1 MGIRRRVL
9 LGSALTA
16 GIPAIPAARAQARFP
31 DRPIR
36 IIVPF
41 AAGGNVDLQ
50 CRILAERMTQM
61 FSSPVV
67 VENRTGAGG
76 ALGAELVARAAPD
89 GYTLLG
95 GSNGPLT
102 VSPAIRRDL
111 PYDPLKDFAPIAL
124 TSRVPMVLA
133 ASRRLPV
140 GTLQEFIAHAKA
152 NPGRVSIASSGAGSS
167 SHLVIIG
174 FGMATGTE
182 FVHVPYRGAS
192 ATVPD
197 LIAGTVDAVMTE
209 VPNIAAAHLAGE
221 VRILGVAAATPS
233 PLVPAVPTF
242 AQAGVPDFIAFSFCG
257 LLAPARTPAAVLET
271 LNRAVVTAL
280 GEPAIQRKFADLAL
294 EIPTGASEMT
304 PQAFAGLLERELA
317 SARRVA
323 MAARIEL

>member
-1 MGIRRRVL
+1 MSVAAGLVGGRVA
-9 LGSALTA
+9 SAQ
-16 GIPAIPAARAQARFP
+16 GPYP

-50 CRILAERMTQM
+50 CRILAERMGQM
-61 FSSPVV
+61 LRTSIV

-76 ALGAELVARAAPD
+76 ALGAELVARSAPD

-95 GSNGPLT
+95 GSNGPMT

-111 PYDPLKDFAPIAL
+111 PYDPIRDFAPIAL

-133 ASRRLPV
+133 ASRRMPV
-140 GTLQEFIAHAKA
+140 NTLQEFVAYAKA
-152 NPGRVSIASSGAGSS
+152 NPGAVTIASSGVGSS
-167 SHLVIIG
+167 SHLVIID

-182 FVHVPYRGAS
+182 YAHIPYRGAS

-197 LIAGTVDAVMTE
+197 MITGSVNAVMTE
-209 VPNIAAAHLAGE
+209 VPNISGAHAAGQA
-221 VRILGVAAATPS
+221 RILGVAAANRS
-233 PLVPAVPTF
+233 PLVPEVPTF

-257 LLAPARTPAAVLET
+257 LLAPARTPAPIIAT

-280 GEPAIQRKFADLAL
+280 GEPDIRKKFADIAL
-294 EIPTGASEMT
+294 EIPEPQDMA
-304 PQAFAGLLERELA
+304 PQAFAALLEREL
-317 SARRVA
+317 STARRIAAV
-323 MAARIEL
+323 ARIEL